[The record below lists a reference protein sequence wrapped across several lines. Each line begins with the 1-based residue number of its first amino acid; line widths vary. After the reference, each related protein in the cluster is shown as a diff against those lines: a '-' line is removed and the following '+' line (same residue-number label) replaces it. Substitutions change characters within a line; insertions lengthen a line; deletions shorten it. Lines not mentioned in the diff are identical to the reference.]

1 MIIDRKFPADEL
13 EQFLTDNDDAF
24 LTSLSDVLKRQG
36 TNIKEYAKKLAS
48 LGTIAYEKD
57 GERIKGAVIG
67 YTHNLPIGGGSYIT
81 QVVTE
86 KKYRNQGV
94 CKRLLKEYFSYCKK
108 LNIHSV
114 WLTTEKE
121 NRPARYVYEQCGF
134 QLESI
139 DENNMV
145 KYVCTLLREEKNE

>member
-1 MIIDRKFPADEL
+1 MIIDREFPADEL

-36 TNIKEYAKKLAS
+36 TNIKAYAKKLAS

-86 KKYRNQGV
+86 NLSMKT
-94 CKRLLKEYFSYCKK
+94 
-108 LNIHSV
+108 I
-114 WLTTEKE
+114 W
-121 NRPARYVYEQCGF
+121 
-134 QLESI
+134 
-139 DENNMV
+139 
-145 KYVCTLLREEKNE
+145 

>member
-67 YTHNLPIGGGSYIT
+67 YTHNLPIGGGHT
-81 QVVTE
+81 
-86 KKYRNQGV
+86 
-94 CKRLLKEYFSYCKK
+94 LPK
-108 LNIHSV
+108 L
-114 WLTTEKE
+114 
-121 NRPARYVYEQCGF
+121 
-134 QLESI
+134 
-139 DENNMV
+139 
-145 KYVCTLLREEKNE
+145 LLRKNTETKAYVNVC